1 MNKTHWNTIE
11 INGEVSRDLI
21 FKLIDHSYNLV
32 IAKLTKKIRDD
43 YLL

>member
-11 INGEVSRDLI
+11 INGEISRNLLI
-21 FKLIDHSYNLV
+21 KLIDHSYDLV
-32 IAKLTKKIRDD
+32 KAKLTKKQKEK